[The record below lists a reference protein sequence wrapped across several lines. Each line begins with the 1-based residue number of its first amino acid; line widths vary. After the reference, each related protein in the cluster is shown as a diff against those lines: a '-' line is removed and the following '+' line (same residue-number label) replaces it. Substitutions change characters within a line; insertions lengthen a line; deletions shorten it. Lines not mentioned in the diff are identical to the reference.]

1 MTKPRVA
8 VVGYGFA
15 GRCFHTYLVDLA
27 EGLEL
32 YALASSRPEARADAD
47 EDGRVS
53 RAEFLDRETRMFDRL
68 DADENGTI
76 TPEELDAAA
85 ERRQDR
91 RFWWR
96 D

>member
-1 MTKPRVA
+1 M
-8 VVGYGFA
+8 
-15 GRCFHTYLVDLA
+15 
-27 EGLEL
+27 
-32 YALASSRPEARADAD
+32 RADAD